1 MSQTQR
7 FLNSTIS
14 NLYDNYVSGV
24 LTLLLLIFM
33 LLSSNS
39 AFAESNPV
47 CPSGHAMY
55 YLGSKTTTTA
65 PKATLSWSAAGSS
78 STTYSFDSGLKL
90 VLSFSDINFVRT
102 GYPEVSSFS
111 GVTTNALNMRHS
123 SEKIDINHKLTA
135 TINKPVTKYGFVVQ
149 DLDANAAGRYTES
162 VSIVTTGGSFSNF
175 GNNFTVSTSN
185 KTITANQWTNC
196 SPSLP
201 CNFNIEW
208 EAQSANTPFV
218 TTHGNPY
225 SGASTTAST
234 GDHLVGYSDFYFCLA
249 PPKLIVKKALSGTRV
264 NTNDQFEI
272 VVSGGSVAA
281 NSFTTTG
288 TGSTLTNGTSATLT
302 LAESTNYTVTERVMN
317 GTTLGD
323 IANYNATYVCNNATT
338 GSTTVMPTSS
348 MSYNS
353 TARTRSFTIA
363 NTSYGDEITCTITNS
378 PITYTFSGIVFNDN
392 GGITAA
398 QSSATNADIIAG
410 VYANNSN
417 YFNGVFNPSAP
428 ETGIS
433 GSTVKLTSCTNT
445 STVYAMQPVTTSGTT
460 IGQYQISVPI
470 STLNGN
476 TSNLCLVEERT
487 GSTYPLRTTG
497 DSKALSFAT
506 STYSY
511 PNNNFGRVIAE
522 NAGLVLEKEQAPNN
536 CKFTNFSG
544 LTYSK
549 NALTSSDTGIGT
561 DIRPGLCIA
570 YKITVTNR
578 ANIDINDFIMKDV
591 LQKKSPNGATITS
604 VLALPARAAN
614 EFSDN
619 LTAGQ
624 NGTVITKPFT
634 LIKRAKRSFYFNTQY
649 GSTQSN

>member
-1 MSQTQR
+1 MFYTSR
-7 FLNSTIS
+7 N
-14 NLYDNYVSGV
+14 NLYSHVKSVPIYQFIILTAFLFIVFNSHSSYAIAPNPGAICANNFSQGSLTNSDYTNLVSAVNTNNYVSIAGNASGSIP
-24 LTLLLLIFM
+24 LQIKISTIE
-33 LLSSNS
+33 SS
-39 AFAESNPV
+39 
-47 CPSGHAMY
+47 
-55 YLGSKTTTTA
+55 T
-65 PKATLSWSAAGSS
+65 ATL
-78 STTYSFDSGLKL
+78 K
-90 VLSFSDINFVRT
+90 
-102 GYPEVSSFS
+102 
-111 GVTTNALNMRHS
+111 
-123 SEKIDINHKLTA
+123 
-135 TINKPVTKYGFVVQ
+135 
-149 DLDANAAGRYTES
+149 
-162 VSIVTTGGSFSNF
+162 SNF
-175 GNNFTVSTSN
+175 GVITASNTSAINIRRTFPTTADFTDITLEFRNSITAQPLYLTNVALSAFDIDYANSNGNTFDDFIQITGVNESGNTIAGTFQSITGSNIGFNQSPQGQGLFTRTVTDPNCPAKGLGTQCQGSVQFSQPVSSVKIRYANTGYLATTSN
-185 KTITANQWTNC
+185 Q
-196 SPSLP
+196 
-201 CNFNIEW
+201 E
-208 EAQSANTPFV
+208 V
-218 TTHGNPY
+218 
-225 SGASTTAST
+225 
-234 GDHLVGYSDFYFCLA
+234 DF
-249 PPKLIVKKALSGTRV
+249 RV
-264 NTNDQFEI
+264 D
-272 VVSGGSVAA
+272 
-281 NSFTTTG
+281 
-288 TGSTLTNGTSATLT
+288 
-302 LAESTNYTVTERVMN
+302 NYC
-317 GTTLGD
+317 
-323 IANYNATYVCNNATT
+323 YVPQY
-338 GSTTVMPTSS
+338 V
-348 MSYNS
+348 
-353 TARTRSFTIA
+353 
-363 NTSYGDEITCTITNS
+363 
-378 PITYTFSGIVFNDN
+378 FSGIVFDDN

-398 QSSATNADIIAG
+398 QSSATNADITAG

-433 GSTVKLTSCTNT
+433 GSTVKLASCTNT
-445 STVYAMQPVTTSGTT
+445 STVYAMQPVTASGTT

-487 GSTYPLRTTG
+487 GNTYPLRTTG

-511 PNNNFGRVIAE
+511 PNNNFGRVIAK

-578 ANIDINDFIMKDV
+578 ANIDINDFVMKDV

>member
-1 MSQTQR
+1 MFYTSR
-7 FLNSTIS
+7 N
-14 NLYDNYVSGV
+14 NLYSHVKSVPIYQFIILTAFLFIVFNSHSSYAIAPNPGAICANNFSQGSLTNSDYTNLVSAVNTNNYVSIAGNASGSIP
-24 LTLLLLIFM
+24 LQIKISTIE
-33 LLSSNS
+33 SS
-39 AFAESNPV
+39 
-47 CPSGHAMY
+47 
-55 YLGSKTTTTA
+55 T
-65 PKATLSWSAAGSS
+65 ATL
-78 STTYSFDSGLKL
+78 K
-90 VLSFSDINFVRT
+90 
-102 GYPEVSSFS
+102 
-111 GVTTNALNMRHS
+111 
-123 SEKIDINHKLTA
+123 
-135 TINKPVTKYGFVVQ
+135 
-149 DLDANAAGRYTES
+149 
-162 VSIVTTGGSFSNF
+162 SNF
-175 GNNFTVSTSN
+175 GVITASNTSAINIRRTFPTTADFTDITLEFRNSITAQPLYLTNVALSAFDIDYANSNGNTFDDFIQITGVNESGNTIAGTFQSITGSNIGFNQSPQGQGLFTRTVTDPNCPAKGLGTQCQGSVQFPQPVSSVKIRYANTGYLATTSN
-185 KTITANQWTNC
+185 Q
-196 SPSLP
+196 
-201 CNFNIEW
+201 E
-208 EAQSANTPFV
+208 V
-218 TTHGNPY
+218 
-225 SGASTTAST
+225 
-234 GDHLVGYSDFYFCLA
+234 DF
-249 PPKLIVKKALSGTRV
+249 RV
-264 NTNDQFEI
+264 D
-272 VVSGGSVAA
+272 
-281 NSFTTTG
+281 
-288 TGSTLTNGTSATLT
+288 
-302 LAESTNYTVTERVMN
+302 NYC
-317 GTTLGD
+317 
-323 IANYNATYVCNNATT
+323 YVPQY
-338 GSTTVMPTSS
+338 V
-348 MSYNS
+348 
-353 TARTRSFTIA
+353 
-363 NTSYGDEITCTITNS
+363 
-378 PITYTFSGIVFNDN
+378 FSGIVFDDN

-398 QSSATNADIIAG
+398 QSSATNADITAG

-433 GSTVKLTSCTNT
+433 GSTVKLASCTNT
-445 STVYAMQPVTTSGTT
+445 STVYAMQPVTASGTT